1 MRAPVG
7 ANTIALTHEAVG
19 DAQKML
25 PPLQASRKR
34 LRLATSA
41 GDICFDCGA
50 LVVLAMVEVG
60 VGVGGGSGDG
70 AIE

>member
-1 MRAPVG
+1 
-7 ANTIALTHEAVG
+7 
-19 DAQKML
+19 ML

-50 LVVLAMVEVG
+50 LVVLAVVEVG

-70 AIE
+70 AIESINHNEDTGYIENLGYFEYIKS